1 MEICMEN
8 EEFLKKLGQKIRVL
22 RKNRRISQEK
32 LAAELKCDQGY
43 LSRIETGKANP
54 SAVYLKQ
61 IAESLN
67 LDIRELFNFTI

>member
-1 MEICMEN
+1 MNSKVDTITY
-8 EEFLKKLGQKIRVL
+8 KVGIKIRIE
-22 RKNRRISQEK
+22 RMKRGFSQEK
-32 LAAELKCDQGY
+32 LAIELECDQGY

-61 IAESLN
+61 IADSLD